1 MKRLLALFLFS
12 ILIALAHPAF
22 SNTTTPAETIVQQ
35 ARSDFSKGRYT
46 EAAQG
51 FERSA
56 QAYERDRFPL
66 PQAIS
71 LSNLSLTQQKL
82 GDWTGAKRSIDRSL
96 ALLNSLPNSSDR
108 SAALASALS
117 IQGHLQF
124 AQGQAQA
131 AVETWE
137 RAITLHPVG
146 SDRALENQINQ
157 AQALQFL
164 GLYRRATTT
173 LTAVLNLDSAS
184 LETPKTVQS
193 ALETRSPTPTTIAAL
208 QSLGEALR
216 LTGNLD
222 TAQILLQQSL
232 RMATDLQM
240 PESIA
245 DAQFKLGNIRRSQAF
260 SNLNGITLSK
270 AVERINQ
277 AKTGRKFRDTE
288 MALTFERQVNKA
300 IQFYQQADSLSS
312 SPTRQVQLKLNQL
325 SLRLDLQQFNQQSII
340 TQLRSQ
346 LDRLPLSR
354 DRVDAQINLAQ
365 SLMKLPSNQPDIAPL
380 LSTAAIDAQTL
391 GYPRGQSYAL
401 GTLGRW
407 YEQSDQTQASEKS
420 LQQAL
425 TLAQAIQAPE
435 MIYRWQWQ
443 LGRLS
448 RQDWVKSGNAIEHD
462 RAIARYQE
470 AVTTLQ
476 SVRREMISSPLED
489 QFSFRD
495 TIEPIHRELVELL
508 LDVPQG
514 KVPVENLKAA
524 RSVIESLQLNELVNF
539 FRADCLIAKPEQI
552 DQVDP
557 TAAVFYPIL
566 LSNRMVVIV
575 ALPGQPLSYYAT
587 PLADGVS
594 TARIDRMTNQI
605 QLAIRQGNIP
615 ESEFLASSEQLYDWL
630 IRPIRSQ
637 LEAQKIKT
645 LVFIPDGGLRNIP
658 MGVLRD
664 RSQNQYLIQQY
675 SIALTPGLQLLGSH
689 PIPPGGLQALG
700 GGLTSPRGGYSAL
713 PNVAAELQQ
722 VLSTLPN
729 SRMLLNEQFTHQGV
743 QTNIRSNAAPI
754 VHLATHG
761 QFSSQLDNTF
771 ILTWDGRLNVNEL
784 TSLLQNRDL
793 QKTTLELLILSACET
808 AAGDNRATLGLAG
821 FAVRAGARSTIGTLW
836 QVNDASSSL
845 LMSQFYTELAHSQVT
860 KAEAL
865 RRAQLHLLENAKTSN
880 YRRPY
885 YWAAYILVGNWQ

>member
-1 MKRLLALFLFS
+1 MKRLILLFLLS
-12 ILIALAHPAF
+12 ILIAFAHPAF
-22 SNTTTPAETIVQQ
+22 SNTTTPAETQVQQ
-35 ARSDFSKGRYT
+35 ARSDFAQGRYT
-46 EAAQG
+46 EAAHG

-56 QAYERDRFPL
+56 LGFERDRLPL
-66 PQAIS
+66 RQAIS
-71 LSNLSLTQQKL
+71 LSNLSLAQQKL
-82 GDWTGAKRSIDRSL
+82 GNWTQARRSIETSL

-108 SAALASALS
+108 SAAFASALS

-124 AQGQAQA
+124 GQGQAQA

-137 RAITLHPVG
+137 QAIALYPVG
-146 SDRALENQINQ
+146 SERAMDDRINQ

-164 GLYRRATTT
+164 GLYRRAITT
-173 LTAVLNLDSAS
+173 LTAVLTLDSTS
-184 LETPKTVQS
+184 LETPKTIQS
-193 ALETRSPTPTTIAAL
+193 ALETRSPSPTAIAAL

-216 LTGNLD
+216 LTGNLETSD
-222 TAQILLQQSL
+222 IVLQQSL
-232 RMATDLQM
+232 RMATDLRM
-240 PESIA
+240 PDAIA

-260 SNLNGITLSK
+260 SNLNGITLAK
-270 AVERINQ
+270 AVERITQ

-288 MALTFERQVNKA
+288 IALTFERQVNEA
-300 IQFYQQADSLSS
+300 LQFYQQAESQTTSS
-312 SPTRQVQLKLNQL
+312 TRNVQLQLNQL
-325 SLRLDLQQFNQQSII
+325 ALRLDLQHPNLEPRIA
-340 TQLRSQ
+340 QLRSQ

-365 SLMKLPSNQPDIAPL
+365 SLMKLPSNPPEIAPL

-407 YEQSDQTQASEKS
+407 YEQTNQIQASEKS

-425 TLAQAIQAPE
+425 NLAQAIQAPE
-435 MIYRWQWQ
+435 MMYRWQWQ

-448 RQDWVKSGNAIEHD
+448 RQTWPKSGNAIEHD
-462 RAIARYQE
+462 RAIVRYQE
-470 AVTTLQ
+470 AVTTLK
-476 SVRREMISSPLED
+476 SVRRELVSSPLED

-514 KVPVENLKAA
+514 TVPVENLKAA

-575 ALPGQPLSYYAT
+575 ALPGQPLTYYAT
-587 PLADGVS
+587 PLADGVN
-594 TARIDRMTNQI
+594 TARIDQMTNQI

-615 ESEFLASSEQLYDWL
+615 ESEFLSSSEQLYDWL

-637 LEAQKIKT
+637 LEAKKIKT

-689 PIPPGGLQALG
+689 PIPPGRLQALG

-713 PNVAAELQQ
+713 PNVATELQQ
-722 VLSTLPN
+722 VLSTLPK

-743 QTNIRSNAAPI
+743 QNNIRSNAAPI

-784 TSLLQNRDL
+784 TSLLQSRDL
-793 QKTTLELLILSACET
+793 QKSTLELLILSACET
-808 AAGDNRATLGLAG
+808 AAGDSRASLGLAG

-845 LMSQFYTELAHSQVT
+845 LMSQFYNELAHSQVT

-865 RRAQLHLLENAKTSN
+865 RRAQLYLLDNAKTSN

>member
-1 MKRLLALFLFS
+1 
-12 ILIALAHPAF
+12 
-22 SNTTTPAETIVQQ
+22 
-35 ARSDFSKGRYT
+35 
-46 EAAQG
+46 
-51 FERSA
+51 
-56 QAYERDRFPL
+56 
-66 PQAIS
+66 
-71 LSNLSLTQQKL
+71 
-82 GDWTGAKRSIDRSL
+82 
-96 ALLNSLPNSSDR
+96 
-108 SAALASALS
+108 
-117 IQGHLQF
+117 
-124 AQGQAQA
+124 
-131 AVETWE
+131 
-137 RAITLHPVG
+137 
-146 SDRALENQINQ
+146 
-157 AQALQFL
+157 
-164 GLYRRATTT
+164 
-173 LTAVLNLDSAS
+173 
-184 LETPKTVQS
+184 
-193 ALETRSPTPTTIAAL
+193 L

-222 TAQILLQQSL
+222 TAQIVLQQSL
-232 RMATDLQM
+232 RMSTDLQM
-240 PESIA
+240 PEAIA

-288 MALTFERQVNKA
+288 MALTFERQVNEA
-300 IQFYQQADSLSS
+300 LQFYQQAESISP
-312 SPTRQVQLKLNQL
+312 SPTHQVQLKLNQL
-325 SLRLDLQQFNQQSII
+325 SLQLDLQQFNQQSTI

-365 SLMKLPSNQPDIAPL
+365 NLMKLPSNQPDIAPL

-407 YEQSDQTQASEKS
+407 YEQTNQIQASEKS

-448 RQDWVKSGNAIEHD
+448 RQDWAKSGNAIEHD

-557 TAAVFYPIL
+557 TAAVFYPII

-575 ALPGQPLSYYAT
+575 ALPGQPLTYYST
-587 PLADGVS
+587 PLADDVS
-594 TARIDRMTNQI
+594 NTRIDRMTNQI

-658 MGVLRD
+658 MSVLRD

-689 PIPPGGLQALG
+689 PIPP
-700 GGLTSPRGGYSAL
+700 
-713 PNVAAELQQ
+713 
-722 VLSTLPN
+722 
-729 SRMLLNEQFTHQGV
+729 
-743 QTNIRSNAAPI
+743 
-754 VHLATHG
+754 
-761 QFSSQLDNTF
+761 
-771 ILTWDGRLNVNEL
+771 
-784 TSLLQNRDL
+784 
-793 QKTTLELLILSACET
+793 ACK
-808 AAGDNRATLGLAG
+808 
-821 FAVRAGARSTIGTLW
+821 
-836 QVNDASSSL
+836 
-845 LMSQFYTELAHSQVT
+845 H
-860 KAEAL
+860 
-865 RRAQLHLLENAKTSN
+865 
-880 YRRPY
+880 
-885 YWAAYILVGNWQ
+885 WAAA

>member
-1 MKRLLALFLFS
+1 MKRFIIPFLLL
-12 ILIALAHPAF
+12 ILISIALTPPSHAN
-22 SNTTTPAETIVQQ
+22 NTAETQVQQ
-35 ARSDFSKGRYT
+35 ARSDFAQGRYPD
-46 EAAQG
+46 AAQG

-56 QAYERDRFPL
+56 LGFERDRLPL
-66 PQAIS
+66 RQAIS

-82 GDWTGAKRSIDRSL
+82 GDWTQATRSIDRSL

-108 SAALASALS
+108 SAAFASALS

-124 AQGQAQA
+124 GQGQAQA

-137 RAITLHPVG
+137 RAIALHPAG
-146 SDRALENQINQ
+146 SDRAMEDRINQ

-164 GLYRRATTT
+164 GLYRRAITT

-184 LETPKTVQS
+184 LETPKTIQS
-193 ALETRSPTPTTIAAL
+193 TLETRSPNPTSIAAL

-216 LTGNLD
+216 LTGNLE
-222 TAQILLQQSL
+222 TSEILLKQSS
-232 RMATDLQM
+232 RMATDLKM
-240 PESIA
+240 PDAIA

-260 SNLNGITLSK
+260 GNLNSITLAK

-288 MALTFERQVNKA
+288 IALTFERQVNEA
-300 IQFYQQADSLSS
+300 IQLYQQAESQTTSS
-312 SPTRQVQLKLNQL
+312 TRKVQLQLNQL
-325 SLRLDLQQFNQQSII
+325 ALRLDLQQPNLETNVAQI
-340 TQLRSQ
+340 RSQ

-365 SLMKLPSNQPDIAPL
+365 SLMKLSSNPSDVAPL
-380 LSTAAIDAQTL
+380 LSRATMEAQTL

-407 YEQSDQTQASEKS
+407 YEQTDQIPASEKV

-435 MIYRWQWQ
+435 MMYRWQWQ

-448 RQDWVKSGNAIEHD
+448 TQAWAKSGNAVEYD
-462 RAIARYQE
+462 QAIVRYQE
-470 AVTTLQ
+470 AVTILK
-476 SVRREMISSPLED
+476 SVRRELVSSPLED

-514 KVPVENLKAA
+514 TVPVENLKAA

-557 TAAVFYPIL
+557 TAAVFYPII

-575 ALPGQPLSYYAT
+575 ALPGQPLTYYAT
-587 PLADGVS
+587 PLTDGVS
-594 TARIDRMTNQI
+594 NTRIDQMTNQI

-637 LEAQKIKT
+637 LEAKKIKT

-658 MGVLRD
+658 MSVLRD

-689 PIPPGGLQALG
+689 PIPPGRLQALG

-713 PNVAAELQQ
+713 PNVAKELQQ
-722 VLSTLPN
+722 ILSTLPN

-761 QFSSQLDNTF
+761 QFSSQLDDTF

-784 TSLLQNRDL
+784 TSLLQSRDL
-793 QKTTLELLILSACET
+793 QKSTLELLILSACET
-808 AAGDNRATLGLAG
+808 AAGDSRASLGLAG

-865 RRAQLHLLENAKTSN
+865 RRAQLHLLENAKISN

>member
-1 MKRLLALFLFS
+1 MKRLIILFLLS
-12 ILIALAHPAF
+12 ILIAFAHPAF
-22 SNTTTPAETIVQQ
+22 SNTTTPAETQVQQ
-35 ARSDFSKGRYT
+35 ARSDFAQGRYT
-46 EAAQG
+46 EAAHGFEQSALG
-51 FERSA
+51 FER
-56 QAYERDRFPL
+56 DRLPL
-66 PQAIS
+66 RQAIS
-71 LSNLSLTQQKL
+71 LSNLSLAQQKL
-82 GDWTGAKRSIDRSL
+82 GNWTQATRSIDLSL
-96 ALLNSLPNSSDR
+96 SLLNSLPNSSDR
-108 SAALASALS
+108 SAAVASALS

-137 RAITLHPVG
+137 RAIGLNPTG
-146 SDRALENQINQ
+146 SDRAMDDRINQ

-164 GLYRRATTT
+164 GLYRRAMTT
-173 LTAVLNLDSAS
+173 LTAVLNLDSAT
-184 LETPKTVQS
+184 LETPKILQTE
-193 ALETRSPTPTTIAAL
+193 LEKRSPTPTTIAAL
-208 QSLGEALR
+208 LSLGESLR
-216 LTGNLD
+216 LTGNLE
-222 TAQILLQQSL
+222 TSQIVLQQSL
-232 RMATDLQM
+232 RMATDFKM
-240 PESIA
+240 PDAIA
-245 DAQFKLGNIRRSQAF
+245 DTQFKLGNVRRSQAF
-260 SNLNGITLSK
+260 SNLNGITLAK

-288 MALTFERQVNKA
+288 IALTFERQVNEA
-300 IQFYQQADSLSS
+300 LQFYQQAESQTTSS
-312 SPTRQVQLKLNQL
+312 TRQVQLQLNQL
-325 SLRLDLQQFNQQSII
+325 ALRLDLQHPNLEPRIAQI
-340 TQLRSQ
+340 RSQ

-365 SLMKLPSNQPDIAPL
+365 SLMKLPSNPPEIAPL

-391 GYPRGQSYAL
+391 GYPRGQSYTL

-407 YEQSDQTQASEKS
+407 YEQTDQTQAAKQAI
-420 LQQAL
+420 QQAL
-425 TLAQAIQAPE
+425 SLAQAIQAPE
-435 MIYRWQWQ
+435 MMYRWQWQ

-448 RQDWVKSGNAIEHD
+448 RQTWAKSDNAIEHD
-462 RAIARYQE
+462 RAIVRYQE
-470 AVTTLQ
+470 AVTTLK
-476 SVRREMISSPLED
+476 SVRRELVSSPLED

-514 KVPVENLKAA
+514 TVPVENLKAA

-557 TAAVFYPIL
+557 TAAVFYPII

-575 ALPGQPLSYYAT
+575 ALPGQPLTYYAT
-587 PLADGVS
+587 PLADGVN
-594 TARIDRMTNQI
+594 TARIDQMTNQI

-615 ESEFLASSEQLYDWL
+615 ESEFLHSSEQLYDWL

-637 LEAQKIKT
+637 LEAKKIKT

-689 PIPPGGLQALG
+689 PIPPGRLQALV

-713 PNVAAELQQ
+713 PNVATELQQ

-729 SRMLLNEQFTHQGV
+729 SQMLLNDQFTHQGV

-784 TSLLQNRDL
+784 TNLLQSRDL
-793 QKTTLELLILSACET
+793 QKSTLELLILSACET
-808 AAGDNRATLGLAG
+808 AAGDSRASLGLAG
-821 FAVRAGARSTIGTLW
+821 FAVRAGARTTIGTLW

-865 RRAQLHLLENAKTSN
+865 RRAQLYLLENAKTSN

-885 YWAAYILVGNWQ
+885 YWAAYVLVGNWQ

>member
-1 MKRLLALFLFS
+1 MKRLLALFLVS
-12 ILIALAHPAF
+12 ILSPIALVHATNA
-22 SNTTTPAETIVQQ
+22 NAETIVQQ
-35 ARSDFSKGRYT
+35 ARSHFSKGRYT

-56 QAYERDRFPL
+56 QAYERDRL
-66 PQAIS
+66 IIPQAIS

-137 RAITLHPVG
+137 RAIALHPVG

-157 AQALQFL
+157 AQAFQFL
-164 GLYRRATTT
+164 GLYRRAITT

-184 LETPKTVQS
+184 LETPKTIQS

-222 TAQILLQQSL
+222 TAQIVLQQSL

-245 DAQFKLGNIRRSQAF
+245 EVQFKLGNIRRSQAF

-288 MALTFERQVNKA
+288 MALTFERQVNEA
-300 IQFYQQADSLSS
+300 LQFYQQADSLSP

-325 SLRLDLQQFNQQSII
+325 SLRLDLQQFNQQSTI

-365 SLMKLPSNQPDIAPL
+365 SLMKLPSRPSEIVPL

-407 YEQSDQTQASEKS
+407 YEQTEQRESAEKS
-420 LQQAL
+420 LQQSL
-425 TLAQAIQAPE
+425 RLAQAIQAPE

-448 RQDWVKSGNAIEHD
+448 RQDWAKSGNAIEHD

-575 ALPGQPLSYYAT
+575 ALPGQALTYYAT

-658 MGVLRD
+658 MSVLRD

-689 PIPPGGLQALG
+689 PIPPGRLQALG